1 MTYSSLVF
9 GVLQTNSC
17 SSFSMY
23 DIDLSEC
30 INGPLL
36 MCHMTHFFY
45 LERKEAVITNGV
57 EPRASV
63 GLACSDRVRMLPRC
77 RPFQLR

>member
-36 MCHMTHFFY
+36 TCHMTLFFFFGKK
-45 LERKEAVITNGV
+45 RSCDNKWR
-57 EPRASV
+57 RATSQRWAS
-63 GLACSDRVRMLPRC
+63 LFR
-77 RPFQLR
+77 

>member
-36 MCHMTHFFY
+36 TCHMTHFFF
-45 LERKEAVITNGV
+45 RKEKK
-57 EPRASV
+57 
-63 GLACSDRVRMLPRC
+63 L
-77 RPFQLR
+77 

>member
-36 MCHMTHFFY
+36 TCHMTLFFFGKK
-45 LERKEAVITNGV
+45 RSCDNKWR
-57 EPRASV
+57 RATSQRWAS
-63 GLACSDRVRMLPRC
+63 LFR
-77 RPFQLR
+77 